1 MFNLETK
8 VGFFVL
14 IIILLLVVSLM
25 WLNGSRL
32 FNNGYQIEVEFEHV
46 GGLRPGAPV
55 QMSGV
60 DIGRVRSVELTPKG
74 TVMVHLNIKNGTG
87 LNAGSTVVISTA
99 GVLGEKMI
107 EIIPGEDVSP
117 LVSGTKLYGIE
128 PFSTEKLLHESLD
141 LLSSIKKIT
150 ASLEDLLS
158 DRELQERLLHTTEDL
173 EVISK
178 NLAAFS
184 TDLAKLDLPTIAA
197 NLEEITS
204 GLAAIDYNEID
215 LLLAELR
222 DDGKTS
228 STIKKILADLEP
240 TASNLKEAS
249 LVLVN
254 EAPHLGEL
262 ISETKQVLESVNS
275 ITEGVNYFLEETA
288 SEENAETLNS
298 SLQKAGRVIN
308 LADEFLESYDRLSFS
323 NQVSLSTTPNNWG
336 LNYYSKLKWG
346 TDQFLLFGWED
357 FGDRNL
363 LSLQFGLE
371 SKPWHLQVG
380 VLHNWLGM
388 GLGFNYKNLHLQTN
402 LWQPNQPVL
411 DVSAAYK
418 FQPFQ
423 LSFGLQNISSPSRH
437 WRLGFGWYF

>member
-25 WLNGSRL
+25 WLNGSNL
-32 FNNGYQIEVEFEHV
+32 FHNGYQIKVEFEHV

-107 EIIPGEDVSP
+107 EIIPGEDDSP

-158 DRELQERLLHTTEDL
+158 DRELQERLLNTTEDL

-197 NLEEITS
+197 NLEQITS
-204 GLAAIDYNEID
+204 GLAAIDYNEINQ
-215 LLLAELR
+215 LLTELR

-240 TASNLKEAS
+240 TASNLKGVS

-254 EAPHLGEL
+254 EAPNLGEL

-323 NQVSLSTTPNNWG
+323 NQVSLSTTPNNWE

-371 SKPWHLQVG
+371 YQPWHLQVG

-388 GLGFNYKNLHLQTN
+388 GLGFNYKNLLFQTN

-423 LSFGLQNISSPSRH
+423 LSFGLQNISSSSRH
-437 WRLGFGWYF
+437 WRLGFGWDF